1 MNPIAR
7 VPKLAGLPPKQNKLK
22 HFANGIE
29 QSEDVIR
36 WSDDGKF
43 LFVVSDG
50 IPARVEFLAGRRELV
65 YTLAPHDASGLW
77 SIWPVLITPNGKT
90 YVYSDY
96 RVLSELYLA
105 NGLR

>member
-1 MNPIAR
+1 MDAASIY
-7 VPKLAGLPPKQNKLK
+7 
-22 HFANGIE
+22 
-29 QSEDVIR
+29 
-36 WSDDGKF
+36 
-43 LFVVSDG
+43 
-50 IPARVEFLAGRRELV
+50 RVEFLAGRRELV